1 MDDAMYEK
9 GLKIRR
15 ETLGAAHVD
24 KALASA
30 DDFTQELQQI
40 VTTYC
45 WGEIWGREGIDRRT
59 RSIVNLALLSA
70 LNRPHELG
78 LHVRGAINNGLTKDE
93 IKEVLLQV
101 GIYCGVP
108 AMIESFR
115 VAKATLAEIEAEKG
129 EGAG

>member
-1 MDDAMYEK
+1 MDDAMFEK

-15 ETLGAAHVD
+15 ATLGSAYVD

-30 DDFTQELQQI
+30 DDFTQEVQQL

-59 RSIVNLALLSA
+59 RSIVNLAMLSA

-78 LHVRGAINNGLTKDE
+78 IHVRGAINNGLTKDE

-108 AMIESFR
+108 AMIDAFR
-115 VAKATLAEIEAEKG
+115 VAKAVLAEIEAE
-129 EGAG
+129 EGRDKA

>member
-1 MDDAMYEK
+1 MDDAMFEK

-15 ETLGAAHVD
+15 ATLGSVYVD

-30 DDFTQELQQI
+30 DDFTQEVQQL

-59 RSIVNLALLSA
+59 RSIVNLAMLSA

-78 LHVRGAINNGLTKDE
+78 IHVRGAINNGLTKDE

-101 GIYCGVP
+101 GIHCGVP
-108 AMIESFR
+108 AMIDAFR
-115 VAKATLAEIEAEKG
+115 VAKTVLAEIEAE
-129 EGAG
+129 EGRDKA